1 MKKIS
6 IRTKLL
12 ATTLLCGATFAAPF
26 AYAQTEEASDVEAV
40 VVTGSRIKRDT
51 FSTPMPIASVSA
63 ETIQDSGNV
72 ILGDVLMDLP
82 MVNANSNAQNTS
94 STLFNSGQARIDL
107 RGMGAPRTLV
117 LVDGRRHVFSDAASP
132 AVDLNMIPSLMV
144 ERLDAVP
151 GAASAIYGSEAIAGV
166 VNIIMKK
173 KQDGFIF
180 DVQGGISQQSDG
192 AEFRAG
198 ASWGGRFLDDRL
210 NVIVGGE
217 YARQE
222 AIMQADRKWAYPGIR
237 RNTASPQ
244 TIVPQS
250 KSNTSPYATFQLLGG
265 GVGTARSVTL
275 DVRDPTKVVRLSA
288 PCSTATVQPNCQDD
302 ALFYGQIYNALQ
314 GEVERGSIRGFAEY
328 QLTDNVNVFTEL
340 SYAKVKGRGLSQPA
354 FSSAAGGGTMPVA
367 LTGDNAFLAGPSST
381 AAALRNEWLSAGKTF
396 TQGSTAQVGK
406 FWQEF
411 GNRDSE
417 IERETL
423 RAVIGMNGDFE
434 FMNRNISWDWYGQY
448 GETTGQTTSFNVPN
462 VKKVQMA
469 TDAILVGGNVV
480 CRATTDADPAV
491 RAAAAGCVPWNLVDG
506 PSAAAV
512 AYANANA
519 YGEQTIKQT
528 VLSANASTDLFDLP
542 AGPVGFAFGAEY
554 RKEES
559 RFQQDA
565 LSASGALF
573 FNAIGTRAGEYDVKD
588 VYGEL
593 RVPLLKNVPFA
604 DELTFEIAGRISDY
618 STIGTADQWRLA
630 LEWAPIKD
638 IRFRAN
644 RGTAVRAPNIV
655 ELYAPQSVNFT
666 SANTPP
672 QDPCDSVVYAN
683 ATAAQKA
690 ARQITCAAA
699 IAGWTPTNFTSNIGN
714 GRPTLKLFQGGN
726 PELKPEE
733 AITNQVGVVIQ
744 PRFAPGF
751 SLSVDW
757 YRVELEQQ
765 IGTVPLQTL
774 LSDLCYD
781 SSAAYASNPYCA
793 VIDRAKTATGGGKIG
808 DVQSVKLINLNVAAV
823 NVEGY
828 DVSAQYRFRPSEIFN
843 GAFAAPTGGD
853 LGDVT
858 LRLDATRQYTFDLQ
872 GLPGQPFTGLANTI
886 PNATP
891 EWKVN
896 FAATW
901 AVDKF
906 RFQWQTRY
914 IGSMAVQVPSVPVSS
929 LSPYYTDDYFT
940 HDLRMTY
947 RMNDD
952 VSFRAGVVNFTDKQP
967 PYLPETFTGT
977 GTGSSNYD
985 NRGRFFFVGA
995 TVSY

>member
-1 MKKIS
+1 M
-6 IRTKLL
+6 

-26 AYAQTEEASDVEAV
+26 AYAQTEEAADVEAV

-51 FSTPMPIASVSA
+51 FNTPMPIASVSA

-107 RGMGAPRTLV
+107 RGLGATRTLV

-151 GAASAIYGSEAIAGV
+151 GAASAVYGSEAIAGV

-173 KQDGFIF
+173 KQDGFLF
-180 DVQGGISQQSDG
+180 DVQGGLSQQSDG
-192 AEFRAG
+192 GEFRAG
-198 ASWGGRFLDDRL
+198 ASWGGRFFDDRL

-237 RNTASPQ
+237 RNTANPQ

-250 KSNTSPYATFQLLGG
+250 KTNTSPYATFQL
-265 GVGTARSVTL
+265 RSGPIPGATEAFDPTKHAYAVTL
-275 DVRDPTKVVRLSA
+275 DVRDRTKVTQLST
-288 PCSTATVQPNCQDD
+288 PCSTATVQSNCQDD

-314 GEVERGSIRGFAEY
+314 GEVERGTIRGYAEY
-328 QLTDNVNVFTEL
+328 ELTSNVNVFGEL
-340 SYAKVKGRGLSQPA
+340 SYAKVNGRGISQPA
-354 FSSAAGGGTMPVA
+354 FSPAAGGPTTMPVA
-367 LTGDNAFLAGPSST
+367 IFGDNAFLAGNTST
-381 AAALRNEWLSAGKTF
+381 AADLRYHWVRSGKDF
-396 TQGSTAQVGK
+396 TSGSSAQVGK

-411 GNRDSE
+411 GGRDTE

-434 FMNRNISWDWYGQY
+434 FLNRNISWDWYGQY
-448 GETTGQTTSFNVPN
+448 GETTGKTTAFNVPN

-480 CRATTDADPAV
+480 CRATTSADPAV

-573 FNAIGTRAGEYDVKD
+573 FNSIGTRAGEYDVKD
-588 VYGEL
+588 VYAEL

-604 DELTFEIAGRISDY
+604 EELTFEAAGRISDY

-630 LEWAPIKD
+630 LEWAPIQD

-655 ELYAPQSVNFT
+655 ELYAPQSTNFT
-666 SANTPP
+666 PANTPP
-672 QDPCDSVVYAN
+672 QDPCDSVVYAG

-690 ARQITCAAA
+690 ARNITCAAA
-699 IAGWTPTNFTSNIGN
+699 IANWNPATFTSNIGN
-714 GRPTLKLFQGGN
+714 NRPTLRLLQGGN
-726 PELKPEE
+726 PDLKPEE
-733 AITNQVGVVIQ
+733 ATTNQVGVVIQ

-751 SLSVDW
+751 SMSIDW

-765 IGTVPLQTL
+765 IGLVPLQTL

-781 SSAAYASNPYCA
+781 SSTPYASNPFCA
-793 VIDRAKTATGGGKIG
+793 AIQRNATGGV
-808 DVQSVKLINLNVAAV
+808 DHVKLVNQNVAAV

-828 DVSAQYRFRPSEIFN
+828 DVSTQYRFRPSEIFN

-858 LRLDATRQYTFDLQ
+858 LRLDVTRQYTFDLQ

-891 EWKVN
+891 EWKAN

-952 VSFRAGVVNFTDKQP
+952 VSFRAGVVNFTDEQP

-977 GTGSSNYD
+977 GTGASSYD